1 MEQRLPNV
9 FMPDDPRRIA
19 TDTSQKVGVR
29 FGETIK
35 SYLAQGRDLN
45 TLVSVPLALAGWMRY
60 LLGVN
65 DQGEEMEVSDDPLK
79 ETLQDQLKGIVWND
93 PSTYQG
99 QLRPILA
106 NASIFGVDLTTT
118 PLADKIEKIFVEELA
133 GPGAVRATLHKY
145 LTE

>member
-1 MEQRLPNV
+1 M
-9 FMPDDPRRIA
+9 
-19 TDTSQKVGVR
+19 GVR

>member
-1 MEQRLPNV
+1 MTDIPVLKTLP
-9 FMPDDPRRIA
+9 DAARA
-19 TDTSQKVGVR
+19 
-29 FGETIK
+29 
-35 SYLAQGRDLN
+35 
-45 TLVSVPLALAGWMRY
+45 
-60 LLGVN
+60 
-65 DQGEEMEVSDDPLK
+65 DDPLK